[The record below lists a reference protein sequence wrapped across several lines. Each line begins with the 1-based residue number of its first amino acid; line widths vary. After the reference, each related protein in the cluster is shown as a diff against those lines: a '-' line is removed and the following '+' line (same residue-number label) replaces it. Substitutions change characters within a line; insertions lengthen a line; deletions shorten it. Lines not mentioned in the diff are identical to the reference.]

1 MVLGGLVFVIML
13 FVCGF
18 IVWLLVVV
26 NSVVHFNFL
35 LLIYSVIEIWLFGC
49 NDGVLAVGLLWIV
62 WVAA

>member
-1 MVLGGLVFVIML
+1 MVW
-13 FVCGF
+13 C
-18 IVWLLVVV
+18 LLLCCLSVDLSFGCWVVV

-49 NDGVLAVGLLWIV
+49 NDGVLAVGLLWIA